1 MSRNSARGARDN
13 PSDHVADTEIPVR
26 DSRDLGNFE
35 NDQLID
41 FYTAMLFVRRFE
53 ERVAEMYLR
62 AKIGGY
68 CHLNIGEEAT
78 VVGTL
83 KALRDDDYFFGSY
96 RVHGSA
102 IVRGVPPGAVMAE
115 LFGKR
120 DGCARGRGG
129 SMHLVDPDQRF
140 MGGYGIVGGSI
151 PLSTGVAFAS
161 KYRGTDEIVMSVFG
175 DGATNIGAFHE
186 ALNMASLWKLPNLFI
201 CTNNQYGMGTSVAR
215 ASAVT
220 ELWKKGVAYDIPGY
234 KVNGMDV
241 LAVYQLTKKLVEE
254 VRRTSEPIFV
264 ECVTYRY
271 RGHSMA
277 DAGKNYR
284 TEDEI
289 AGWRAQDPVEIFR
302 QRLLE
307 GEIFTQKDADAIEE
321 DVLARVQAAVDFAE
335 ESPFPD
341 VADLHQFVYAEDA

>member
-1 MSRNSARGARDN
+1 
-13 PSDHVADTEIPVR
+13 
-26 DSRDLGNFE
+26 
-35 NDQLID
+35 
-41 FYTAMLFVRRFE
+41 
-53 ERVAEMYLR
+53 
-62 AKIGGY
+62 
-68 CHLNIGEEAT
+68 
-78 VVGTL
+78 
-83 KALRDDDYFFGSY
+83 
-96 RVHGSA
+96 
-102 IVRGVPPGAVMAE
+102 
-115 LFGKR
+115 
-120 DGCARGRGG
+120 
-129 SMHLVDPDQRF
+129 MHLVDPDRRF

-151 PLSTGVAFAS
+151 PLSTGVAFAI
-161 KYRGTDEIVMSVFG
+161 KYRESDEVVMSVFG

-284 TEDEI
+284 SKEEVEE
-289 AGWRAQDPVEIFR
+289 WRERDPVENFR
-302 QRLLE
+302 MRLLE
-307 GEIFTQKDADAIEE
+307 GEIFDQKVADAIEE
-321 DVLARVQAAVDFAE
+321 DVLAKVQAAVDFAE

-341 VADLHQFVYAEDA
+341 VADLHQFVYAEDS

>member
-1 MSRNSARGARDN
+1 MSRSDARDK
-13 PSDHVADTEIPVR
+13 PTDQVTDMELPVR
-26 DSRDLGNFE
+26 ESGDLANYDK
-35 NDQLID
+35 DQLID
-41 FYTAMLFVRRFE
+41 FYNSMLYVRRFE

-83 KALRDDDYFFGSY
+83 KALREEDYFFGSY

-102 IVRGVPPGAVMAE
+102 IVRNLQHGTVMAE
-115 LFGKR
+115 LFGKQ

-129 SMHLVDPDQRF
+129 SMHLVDPERRF

-151 PLSTGVAFAS
+151 PLSTGVAFAI
-161 KYRGTDEIVMSVFG
+161 KYRGTDEIVMSTFG

-186 ALNMASLWKLPNLFI
+186 ALNIASLWKLPNLFI

-284 TEDEI
+284 TVDEI
-289 AGWRAQDPVEIFR
+289 DEWRERDPVESFR

-307 GEIFTQKDADAIEE
+307 GEIFTQNDADDIEE
-321 DVLARVQAAVDFAE
+321 AVLAKVQSAVDFAE
-335 ESPFPD
+335 RSPFPD
-341 VADLHQFVYAEDA
+341 VAELEKFVYAEDA

>member
-1 MSRNSARGARDN
+1 MGQSQKPRDQVT
-13 PSDHVADTEIPVR
+13 DAELPVR
-26 DSRDLGNFE
+26 DPGDLANYD

-41 FYTAMLFVRRFE
+41 FYASMLFVRRFE

-96 RVHGSA
+96 REHGFA

-129 SMHLVDPDQRF
+129 SMHLVDPDRRF

-151 PLSTGVAFAS
+151 PLSTGVAFAI
-161 KYRGTDEIVMSVFG
+161 KYRESDEVVMSVFG

-220 ELWKKGVAYDIPGY
+220 DLWKKGVAYDIPGY
-234 KVNGMDV
+234 TVNGMDV

-264 ECVTYRY
+264 ECVDLSLPRPLYGRCGQELPFR
-271 RGHSMA
+271 RGDCRMA
-277 DAGKNYR
+277 
-284 TEDEI
+284 
-289 AGWRAQDPVEIFR
+289 
-302 QRLLE
+302 
-307 GEIFTQKDADAIEE
+307 
-321 DVLARVQAAVDFAE
+321 
-335 ESPFPD
+335 
-341 VADLHQFVYAEDA
+341 

>member
-1 MSRNSARGARDN
+1 MDRNQKPTDQVT
-13 PSDHVADTEIPVR
+13 DMEIPVR
-26 DSRDLGNFE
+26 DSGDLANYE
-35 NDQLID
+35 KDQLID
-41 FYTAMLFVRRFE
+41 FYTSMLYVRRFE

-83 KALRDDDYFFGSY
+83 KALREDDYFFGSY

-102 IVRGVPPGAVMAE
+102 IVRNLPHGTVMAE

-129 SMHLVDPDQRF
+129 SMHLVDPERRF

-151 PLSTGVAFAS
+151 PLSTGVAFAI
-161 KYRGTDEIVMSVFG
+161 KYRDSDEIVMSTFG

-186 ALNMASLWKLPNLFI
+186 GLNIASLWKLPNLFI

-284 TEDEI
+284 TADEI
-289 AGWRAQDPVEIFR
+289 DEWRERDPVENFR
-302 QRLLE
+302 LRLLE
-307 GEIFTQKDADAIEE
+307 GEIFTQKDADDIEE
-321 DVLARVQAAVDFAE
+321 AVLAKVQTAVDFAE
-335 ESPFPD
+335 RSPFPD
-341 VADLHQFVYAEDA
+341 VAELEKFVYAEDS

>member
-1 MSRNSARGARDN
+1 MGMGQSQQPRDQ
-13 PSDHVADTEIPVR
+13 VTDTELPVR
-26 DSRDLGNFE
+26 DPGDLANYD

-41 FYTAMLFVRRFE
+41 FYASMLFVRRFE

-83 KALRDDDYFFGSY
+83 KALKDDDYFFGSY
-96 RVHGSA
+96 REHGFA

-129 SMHLVDPDQRF
+129 SMHLVDPDRRF

-151 PLSTGVAFAS
+151 PLSTGVAFAI
-161 KYRGTDEIVMSVFG
+161 KYRESDEVVMSVFG

-220 ELWKKGVAYDIPGY
+220 DLWKKGVAYDIPGY
-234 KVNGMDV
+234 TVNGMDV

-284 TEDEI
+284 SEEEI
-289 AGWRAQDPVEIFR
+289 AAWRKRDPVENFR
-302 QRLLE
+302 VRLLE
-307 GEIFTQKDADAIEE
+307 GEVLDQKVADAIEE
-321 DVLARVQAAVDFAE
+321 EVLAKVQAAVDFAE

-341 VADLHQFVYAEDA
+341 VADLHKFVYAEDV

>member
-1 MSRNSARGARDN
+1 MGQTQK
-13 PSDHVADTEIPVR
+13 PSDQVTDTELPVR
-26 DSRDLGNFE
+26 DPGDLTNYDTE
-35 NDQLID
+35 QLID
-41 FYTAMLFVRRFE
+41 FYTSMLYVRRFE

-83 KALRDDDYFFGSY
+83 KALRKDDYFFGSY

-102 IVRGVPPGAVMAE
+102 IVRELPHGTVMAE

-120 DGCARGRGG
+120 DGCAKGRGG
-129 SMHLVDPDQRF
+129 SMHLVDPDRRF

-151 PLSTGVAFAS
+151 PLSTGVSFAI
-161 KYRGTDEIVMSVFG
+161 KYRGTDEIVMSTFG

-186 ALNMASLWKLPNLFI
+186 GLNIASLWKLPNLFI

-284 TEDEI
+284 TSEEI
-289 AGWRAQDPVEIFR
+289 EEWRERDPVANFR
-302 QRLLE
+302 MRLLE
-307 GEIFTQKDADAIEE
+307 GEIFTQKDADDIEE
-321 DVLARVQAAVDFAE
+321 AVLAKVQTAVDFAE
-335 ESPFPD
+335 RSPYPD
-341 VADLHQFVYAEDA
+341 VSELHKFVYAEDS

>member
-1 MSRNSARGARDN
+1 MSRSDARDK
-13 PSDHVADTEIPVR
+13 PTDQVTDMELPVR
-26 DSRDLGNFE
+26 DSGDLANYDK
-35 NDQLID
+35 DQLID
-41 FYTAMLFVRRFE
+41 FYNSMLYVRRFE

-83 KALRDDDYFFGSY
+83 KALREEDYFFGSY

-102 IVRGVPPGAVMAE
+102 IVRNLPHGTVMAE

-120 DGCARGRGG
+120 DGCAKGRGG
-129 SMHLVDPDQRF
+129 SMHLVDPERRF

-151 PLSTGVAFAS
+151 PLSTGVAFAI
-161 KYRGTDEIVMSVFG
+161 KYRGSDEIVMSTFG

-186 ALNMASLWKLPNLFI
+186 ALNIASLWKLPNLFI

-284 TEDEI
+284 TADEI
-289 AGWRAQDPVEIFR
+289 DEWRERDPVESFR
-302 QRLLE
+302 LRLLE
-307 GEIFTQKDADAIEE
+307 GEIFTQKDADDIEE
-321 DVLARVQAAVDFAE
+321 AVLAKVQTAVDFAE
-335 ESPFPD
+335 RSPFPD
-341 VADLHQFVYAEDA
+341 VAELEKFVYAEDT

>member
-1 MSRNSARGARDN
+1 MGMGQSQQPRDQ
-13 PSDHVADTEIPVR
+13 VTDTELPVR
-26 DSRDLGNFE
+26 DPGDLANYD

-41 FYTAMLFVRRFE
+41 FYASMLFVRRFE

-83 KALRDDDYFFGSY
+83 KALKDDDYFFGSY
-96 RVHGSA
+96 REHGFA

-129 SMHLVDPDQRF
+129 SMHLVDPDRRF

-151 PLSTGVAFAS
+151 PLSTGVAFAI
-161 KYRGTDEIVMSVFG
+161 KYRESDEVVMSVFG

-220 ELWKKGVAYDIPGY
+220 DLWKKGVAYDIPGY
-234 KVNGMDV
+234 TVNGMDV

-284 TEDEI
+284 SEEEI
-289 AGWRAQDPVEIFR
+289 AGWRKRDPVENFR
-302 QRLLE
+302 VRLLE
-307 GEIFTQKDADAIEE
+307 GEIFDQKDADAIEE
-321 DVLARVQAAVDFAE
+321 EVLAKVQAAVDFAE

-341 VADLHQFVYAEDA
+341 VADLHRFVYAEDV

>member
-1 MSRNSARGARDN
+1 MSQSQEPIDQAT
-13 PSDHVADTEIPVR
+13 DTDIPVR
-26 DSRDLGNFE
+26 DAGDLANYA

-41 FYTAMLFVRRFE
+41 FYSNMLFVRRFE

-83 KALRDDDYFFGSY
+83 KALQEDDYFFGSY
-96 RVHGSA
+96 REHGFA
-102 IVRGVPPGAVMAE
+102 LVRDVPAGAVMAE

-129 SMHLVDPDQRF
+129 SMHLVDPDRRF

-151 PLSTGVAFAS
+151 PLSTGVAFAI
-161 KYRGTDEIVMSVFG
+161 KYRGGDEIVMSVFG

-186 ALNMASLWKLPNLFI
+186 ALNMASLWKLPTLFI
-201 CTNNQYGMGTSVAR
+201 CTNNLYGMGTSVDR

-220 ELWKKGVAYDIPGY
+220 ELWKKGIAYDIPGY

-264 ECVTYRY
+264 ECQTYRY

-284 TEDEI
+284 SDEEVQS
-289 AGWRAQDPVEIFR
+289 WRERDPVENFR
-302 QRLLE
+302 KRLIE
-307 GEIFTQKDADAIEE
+307 GEIFTQKDAEACEA
-321 DVLARVQAAVDFAE
+321 DVLARVQDAVDFAE
-335 ESPFPD
+335 ASPFPD
-341 VADLHQFVYAEDA
+341 VAELDRFVYAEDE

>member
-1 MSRNSARGARDN
+1 MSRSDARDK
-13 PSDHVADTEIPVR
+13 PTDQVTDMELPVR
-26 DSRDLGNFE
+26 ESGDLANYDK
-35 NDQLID
+35 DQLID
-41 FYTAMLFVRRFE
+41 FYNSMLYVRRFE

-83 KALRDDDYFFGSY
+83 KALREEDYFFGSY

-102 IVRGVPPGAVMAE
+102 IVRNLQHGTVMAE
-115 LFGKR
+115 LFGKQ

-129 SMHLVDPDQRF
+129 SMHLVDPERRF

-151 PLSTGVAFAS
+151 PLSTGVSFAI
-161 KYRGTDEIVMSVFG
+161 KYRGSDEIVMSTFG

-186 ALNMASLWKLPNLFI
+186 ALNIASLWKLPNLFI

-284 TEDEI
+284 TVDEI
-289 AGWRAQDPVEIFR
+289 DEWRERDPVESFR

-307 GEIFTQKDADAIEE
+307 GEIFTQKDADDIEE
-321 DVLARVQAAVDFAE
+321 AVLAKVQSAVDFAE
-335 ESPFPD
+335 RSPFPD
-341 VADLHQFVYAEDA
+341 VAELEKFVYAEDV

>member
-1 MSRNSARGARDN
+1 MGMGQSQQPRDQVT
-13 PSDHVADTEIPVR
+13 DAELPVR
-26 DSRDLGNFE
+26 DPGDLANYD

-41 FYTAMLFVRRFE
+41 FYASMLFVRRFE

-96 RVHGSA
+96 REHGFA

-129 SMHLVDPDQRF
+129 SMHLVDPDRRF

-151 PLSTGVAFAS
+151 PLSTGVAFAI
-161 KYRGTDEIVMSVFG
+161 KYRESDEVVMSVFG

-220 ELWKKGVAYDIPGY
+220 DLWKKGVAYDIPGY
-234 KVNGMDV
+234 TVNGMDV

-284 TEDEI
+284 SEEEI
-289 AGWRAQDPVEIFR
+289 AGWRKRDPVENFR
-302 QRLLE
+302 VRLLE
-307 GEIFTQKDADAIEE
+307 GEIFDQKDADAIEE
-321 DVLARVQAAVDFAE
+321 EVLAKVQAAVDFAE

-341 VADLHQFVYAEDA
+341 VADLHKFVYAEDV

>member
-1 MSRNSARGARDN
+1 MGMGQSQKPRDQVT
-13 PSDHVADTEIPVR
+13 DAELPVR
-26 DSRDLGNFE
+26 DPGDLANYD

-41 FYTAMLFVRRFE
+41 FYASMLFVRRFE

-96 RVHGSA
+96 REHGFA

-129 SMHLVDPDQRF
+129 SMHLVDPDRRF

-151 PLSTGVAFAS
+151 PLSTGVAFAI
-161 KYRGTDEIVMSVFG
+161 KYRDSDEVVMSVFG

-220 ELWKKGVAYDIPGY
+220 DLWKKGVAYDIPGY
-234 KVNGMDV
+234 TVNGMDV

-284 TEDEI
+284 SEEEI
-289 AGWRAQDPVEIFR
+289 AAWRKRDPVENFR
-302 QRLLE
+302 VRLLE
-307 GEIFTQKDADAIEE
+307 GDIFDQKDADAIEE
-321 DVLARVQAAVDFAE
+321 EVLAKVQAAVDFAE

-341 VADLHQFVYAEDA
+341 VADLHQFVYAEDV

>member
-1 MSRNSARGARDN
+1 MGQSQKPTDRI
-13 PSDHVADTEIPVR
+13 SDAELPVR
-26 DSRDLGNFE
+26 EAGDLGNYE
-35 NDQLID
+35 NDQLLD
-41 FYTAMLFVRRFE
+41 FYASMLFVRRFE

-83 KALRDDDYFFGSY
+83 KALREDDYFFGSY
-96 RVHGSA
+96 RTHGFA
-102 IVRGVPPGAVMAE
+102 IVRDLAPGAVMAE

-129 SMHLVDPDQRF
+129 SMHLVDPDRRF

-161 KYRGTDEIVMSVFG
+161 KYRSTDEIVMSVFG

-254 VRRTSEPIFV
+254 VRRTKEPIFV

-284 TEDEI
+284 TDEEM
-289 AGWRAQDPVEIFR
+289 AAWRKRDPVENFR
-302 QRLLE
+302 KRLLE

-321 DVLARVQAAVDFAE
+321 EVLAKVQDAVDYAE
-335 ESPFPD
+335 ASPFPD
-341 VADLHQFVYAEDA
+341 VADLQQFVYAENA

>member
-1 MSRNSARGARDN
+1 MGMGQSQKPRDQVT
-13 PSDHVADTEIPVR
+13 DAELPVR
-26 DSRDLGNFE
+26 DPGDLANYD

-41 FYTAMLFVRRFE
+41 FYASMLFVRRFE

-96 RVHGSA
+96 REHGFA
-102 IVRGVPPGAVMAE
+102 IVRNVPAGAVMAE

-129 SMHLVDPDQRF
+129 SMHLVDPDRRF

-151 PLSTGVAFAS
+151 PLSTGVAFAI
-161 KYRGTDEIVMSVFG
+161 KYRDSDEVVMSVFG

-284 TEDEI
+284 SKEEVEE
-289 AGWRAQDPVEIFR
+289 WRERDPVENFR
-302 QRLLE
+302 VRLLE
-307 GEIFTQKDADAIEE
+307 GKVLDQKVADAIEE
-321 DVLARVQAAVDFAE
+321 DVLAKVQAAVDFAE
-335 ESPFPD
+335 ESPFPE
-341 VADLHQFVYAEDA
+341 VADLHKFVYAEDS

>member
-1 MSRNSARGARDN
+1 MGMGQSQKPRDQVT
-13 PSDHVADTEIPVR
+13 DAELPVR
-26 DSRDLGNFE
+26 DPGDLANYD

-41 FYTAMLFVRRFE
+41 FYASMLFVRRFE

-96 RVHGSA
+96 REHGFA
-102 IVRGVPPGAVMAE
+102 IVRGVPAGAVMAE

-129 SMHLVDPDQRF
+129 SMHLVDPDRRF

-151 PLSTGVAFAS
+151 PLSTGVAFAI
-161 KYRGTDEIVMSVFG
+161 KYRESDEVVMSVFG

-284 TEDEI
+284 SKEEVEE
-289 AGWRAQDPVEIFR
+289 WRERDPVENFR
-302 QRLLE
+302 VRLLE
-307 GEIFTQKDADAIEE
+307 GKVLDQKVADAIEE
-321 DVLARVQAAVDFAE
+321 DVLAKVQAAVDYAE
-335 ESPFPD
+335 ESPFPE
-341 VADLHQFVYAEDA
+341 VADLHKFVYAEDS

>member
-1 MSRNSARGARDN
+1 MSQSQEPTDQ
-13 PSDHVADTEIPVR
+13 VTDTELPVR
-26 DSRDLGNFE
+26 DSGDLANYE

-41 FYTAMLFVRRFE
+41 FYTSMLYVRRFE

-83 KALRDDDYFFGSY
+83 KALRKEDYFFGSY

-102 IVRGVPPGAVMAE
+102 IVRELPHGTVMAE

-120 DGCARGRGG
+120 DGCAKGRGG
-129 SMHLVDPDQRF
+129 SMHLVDPDRRF

-151 PLSTGVAFAS
+151 PLSTGVSFAI
-161 KYRGTDEIVMSVFG
+161 KYRDSDEIVMSTFG

-186 ALNMASLWKLPNLFI
+186 ALNIASLWKLPNLFI

-284 TEDEI
+284 TVDEI
-289 AGWRAQDPVEIFR
+289 AEWRERDPVENFR
-302 QRLLE
+302 KRLLE
-307 GEIFTQKDADAIEE
+307 GEIFTQEDADDIEE
-321 DVLARVQAAVDFAE
+321 AVLAKVQSAVDFAE
-335 ESPFPD
+335 RSPFPD
-341 VADLHQFVYAEDA
+341 VADLEKFVYAEDV

>member
-1 MSRNSARGARDN
+1 MSRSDARDK
-13 PSDHVADTEIPVR
+13 PTDQVTDMELPVR
-26 DSRDLGNFE
+26 DSGDLANYD

-41 FYTAMLFVRRFE
+41 FYTSMLYVRRFE

-83 KALRDDDYFFGSY
+83 KALREDDYFFGSY

-102 IVRGVPPGAVMAE
+102 IVRKLPHGTVMAE

-120 DGCARGRGG
+120 DGCAKGRGG
-129 SMHLVDPDQRF
+129 SMHLVDPERRF

-161 KYRGTDEIVMSVFG
+161 KYRGTDEIVMSTFG

-186 ALNMASLWKLPNLFI
+186 ALNIASLWKLPNLFI

-284 TEDEI
+284 TADEI
-289 AGWRAQDPVEIFR
+289 DEWRERDPVESFR
-302 QRLLE
+302 LRLLE
-307 GEIFTQKDADAIEE
+307 GEIFTQKDADDIEE
-321 DVLARVQAAVDFAE
+321 AVLAKVQTAVDFAE
-335 ESPFPD
+335 RSPFPD
-341 VADLHQFVYAEDA
+341 VAELEKFVYAEDS

>member
-1 MSRNSARGARDN
+1 MSQSQEPTDQ
-13 PSDHVADTEIPVR
+13 VTDTELPVR
-26 DSRDLGNFE
+26 DSGDLANYE

-41 FYTAMLFVRRFE
+41 FYTSMLYVRRFE

-83 KALRDDDYFFGSY
+83 KALRKEDYFFGSY

-102 IVRGVPPGAVMAE
+102 IVRELPHGTVMAE

-120 DGCARGRGG
+120 DGCAKGRGG
-129 SMHLVDPDQRF
+129 SMHLVDPDRRF

-151 PLSTGVAFAS
+151 PLSTGVSFAI
-161 KYRGTDEIVMSVFG
+161 KYRDSDEIVMSTFG

-186 ALNMASLWKLPNLFI
+186 ALNIASLWKLPNLFI

-284 TEDEI
+284 TVDEI
-289 AGWRAQDPVEIFR
+289 AEWRERDPVENFR
-302 QRLLE
+302 KRLLE
-307 GEIFTQKDADAIEE
+307 GEIFTQEDADDIEE
-321 DVLARVQAAVDFAE
+321 AVLAKVQSAVDFAE
-335 ESPFPD
+335 RSPFPD
-341 VADLHQFVYAEDA
+341 VAELEKFVYAEDV

>member
-1 MSRNSARGARDN
+1 MGQTQK
-13 PSDHVADTEIPVR
+13 PSDQVTDMELPVR
-26 DSRDLGNFE
+26 DPGDLSNYDT
-35 NDQLID
+35 DQLID
-41 FYTAMLFVRRFE
+41 FYTSMLYVRRFE

-83 KALRDDDYFFGSY
+83 KALRKDDYFFGSY

-102 IVRGVPPGAVMAE
+102 IVRELPHGTVMAE

-120 DGCARGRGG
+120 DGCAKGRGG
-129 SMHLVDPDQRF
+129 SMHLVDPDRRF

-151 PLSTGVAFAS
+151 PLSTGVSFAI
-161 KYRGTDEIVMSVFG
+161 KYRGSDEIVMSTFG

-186 ALNMASLWKLPNLFI
+186 GLNIASLWKLPNLFI

-284 TEDEI
+284 TPEEI
-289 AGWRAQDPVEIFR
+289 EEWRERDPVANFR
-302 QRLLE
+302 MRLLE
-307 GEIFTQKDADAIEE
+307 GEIFTEKDADDIEE
-321 DVLARVQAAVDFAE
+321 AVLAKVQTAVDFAE
-335 ESPFPD
+335 RSPYPD
-341 VADLHQFVYAEDA
+341 VADLHKFVYAEDG